1 MSQYQYK
8 VIPAPT
14 RGLRG
19 KGVKGADGKFAN
31 ALETLMNDMG
41 AQGWEFQRAE
51 TLPSE
56 ERAGLTSKTTVFR
69 NILVFRKEITD
80 AADAFDPKL
89 IAAPVP
95 APVPVPDAEPQPE
108 PTPEPEPVPV
118 FERRIEPT
126 LESPVASEA
135 APEPVSEPEPDA
147 APAHGTELQDDTPED
162 NAEGL
167 TDALRSRAEQLSNK
181 DT

>member
-14 RGLRG
+14 RGIRG
-19 KGVKGADGKFAN
+19 KGVKGPDGKFAN

-108 PTPEPEPVPV
+108 PTPEPEPETIPV

-126 LESPVASEA
+126 LETPVASE
-135 APEPVSEPEPDA
+135 PEPAPDA
-147 APAHGTELQDDTPED
+147 APAHGTELQDDTPEE
-162 NAEGL
+162 NAADL